1 MKMVLFIENLTIH
14 QNPRT
19 TISSPRQ
26 TEETK
31 AWRGVYTLVRLRLW
45 LALACYIVRH
55 YCDVLETSHS
65 GDTDINTYIL
75 TNADTNTD
83 TSTPILI
90 PVQRAIA
97 MF

>member
-19 TISSPRQ
+19 RISSLKQ
-26 TEETK
+26 TEKTK

-45 LALACYIVRH
+45 LAHWGYIVRH

-65 GDTDINTYIL
+65 ADTDINTYIL
-75 TNADTNTD
+75 TNTDTYTD
-83 TSTPILI
+83 TSR
-90 PVQRAIA
+90 VY
-97 MF
+97 